1 MASEN
6 KIAAA
11 ILTASIAQ
19 RATND
24 LPLEEAP
31 ATIARLYTEFLTIVE
46 RSAAGERR
54 THDEWRTWV
63 QQIMGV
69 LPH

>member
-1 MASEN
+1 MSNDN

-19 RATND
+19 RATQEQSLD
-24 LPLEEAP
+24 EAP
-31 ATIARLYTEFLTIVE
+31 ATIARLFTEFLTIVE
-46 RSAAGERR
+46 RSAVGQRR

-63 QQIMGV
+63 QQVMGV

>member
-1 MASEN
+1 MSNEN

-11 ILTASIAQ
+11 ILTASIAH
-19 RATND
+19 RATQD
-24 LPLEEAP
+24 GPLDEAP
-31 ATIARLYTEFLTIVE
+31 ATIARLFTQFLTIVE
-46 RSAAGERR
+46 RSAAGQRR
-54 THDEWRTWV
+54 THDEWRTRV

>member
-1 MASEN
+1 MSNEN

-19 RATND
+19 RATQEQ
-24 LPLEEAP
+24 PLEEAP
-31 ATIARLYTEFLTIVE
+31 ATIARLFTEFLTIVE
-46 RSAAGERR
+46 RSASGQRR
-54 THDEWRTWV
+54 THDEWRMWV